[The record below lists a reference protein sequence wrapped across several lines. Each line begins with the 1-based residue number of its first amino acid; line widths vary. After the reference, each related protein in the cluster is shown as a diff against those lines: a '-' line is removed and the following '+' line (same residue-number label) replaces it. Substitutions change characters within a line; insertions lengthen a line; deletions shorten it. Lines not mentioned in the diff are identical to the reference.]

1 MPRRLSALAML
12 LATLAASPAWA
23 GALRTDVGLFSLGDM
38 AGWQP
43 KRFAGRT
50 RYSLVRAQGRLV
62 LRAVSHASA
71 SGLYRRVHVDL
82 ARTPCLHWSWR
93 GAHGLAPPPHAGP
106 RRGGLASRRRRYLV
120 YAGICLVGLLLLA
133 LRPVA
138 VSYPEIRMEGG
149 GRAGA
154 RGW

>member
-62 LRAVSHASA
+62 LRAVTDEIMYALMELSGQEYVDEYAARAKAKAKSGRKTPAA
-71 SGLYRRVHVDL
+71 SG
-82 ARTPCLHWSWR
+82 T
-93 GAHGLAPPPHAGP
+93 GAG
-106 RRGGLASRRRRYLV
+106 
-120 YAGICLVGLLLLA
+120 
-133 LRPVA
+133 
-138 VSYPEIRMEGG
+138 
-149 GRAGA
+149 
-154 RGW
+154 